1 MNNNYEDIINLPHH
15 TSKKHIRMSIEARSA
30 QFAPFQAL
38 TGYNDSIKET
48 ERITDKQIELTEE
61 EKQLINDKIKI
72 IEENLQ
78 EEIKIT
84 YFERNDKKT
93 GGRYITIKT
102 RIKKINLI
110 EKYILLE
117 DKTKI
122 EINNII
128 DIKSD
133 LFKNIE

>member
-15 TSKKHIRMSIEARSA
+15 TSKKHTRMSIEARSA

-78 EEIKIT
+78 EEIEIT
-84 YFERNDKKT
+84 YFERDDKKA
-93 GGRYITIKT
+93 GGRYITKKT
-102 RIKKINLI
+102 RIKKINLV
-110 EKYILLE
+110 EKYLLLE
-117 DKTKI
+117 DKAKI

>member
-1 MNNNYEDIINLPHH
+1 MNKYYEDIITLPHH
-15 TSKKHIRMSIEARSA
+15 TSKKHKRMSIDARSA

-78 EEIKIT
+78 EEIEIT
-84 YFERNDKKT
+84 YFEKDDKKV
-93 GGRYITIKT
+93 GGKYITIKGI
-102 RIKKINLI
+102 IKKINLI
-110 EKYILLE
+110 EKYIFLE
-117 DKTKI
+117 NKTKI

-128 DIKSD
+128 EIESD
-133 LFKNIE
+133 LFKNME

>member
-38 TGYNDSIKET
+38 TGYNDSINET

-78 EEIKIT
+78 EEIEIT
-84 YFERNDKKT
+84 YFERDDKKA
-93 GGRYITIKT
+93 GGRYITKKT

>member
-78 EEIKIT
+78 EEIEIT
-84 YFERNDKKT
+84 YFERDDKKA
-93 GGRYITIKT
+93 GGRYITKKT
-102 RIKKINLI
+102 RIKKINLV
-110 EKYILLE
+110 EKYLLLE

>member
-78 EEIKIT
+78 EEIEIT
-84 YFERNDKKT
+84 YFERDDKKA
-93 GGRYITIKT
+93 
-102 RIKKINLI
+102 
-110 EKYILLE
+110 
-117 DKTKI
+117 
-122 EINNII
+122 
-128 DIKSD
+128 
-133 LFKNIE
+133 